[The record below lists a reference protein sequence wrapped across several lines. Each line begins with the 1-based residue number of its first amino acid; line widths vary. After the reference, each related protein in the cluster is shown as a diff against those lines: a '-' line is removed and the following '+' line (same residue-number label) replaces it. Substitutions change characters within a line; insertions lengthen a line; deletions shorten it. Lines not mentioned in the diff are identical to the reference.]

1 MAIKVKWLVLNIIRK
16 MQASSADDSETL
28 KNQSHRKQN
37 YGTENVGL
45 PVPKLQLHLKGLFER
60 SQENTPTVRSPGT
73 LSGISFSNNDNQIES
88 FLSRLVDKVD
98 DSQLEPNSSIT
109 VDISGKQYTILNS
122 QLFMNP
128 DSLLAR
134 PEREY
139 YLDTKTGHYYFDR
152 NRSAFDLVQEYYQ
165 RGGRLRTPDFLSERL
180 LRTEFTFFGLMDEDS
195 TISSIEEDD
204 SDFTDSSEEDEGLGS
219 RLHNFLNEPAS
230 SWAAKTWML
239 TDVCLIFFSMV
250 HFLLDTKHD
259 IFYAHV
265 AKENYIREVAWE
277 LANIFSVAFFTT
289 DLFAR
294 FFVAPCKLRFSK
306 QVTNWFDLIAILPF
320 YIDGLLESVKV
331 DPFQLKIFQLFRIA
345 RVARVLK
352 VVKRSRRLLVIGMI
366 LYECL
371 NELAMLFVFWGM
383 GVFFSGSLMYFCE
396 HHEEGTF
403 FVSILSSCWWS
414 VVTMSTLGYGDMVP
428 ATLLGKLLGAIII
441 FASTV
446 FMAVPMTI
454 IVTKFGECY
463 EKMKKEMGTP
473 QRDSWREK
481 RDKRS
486 SNCKNFCSCSCQG
499 VKKCC

>member
-1 MAIKVKWLVLNIIRK
+1 MQVSPVL
-16 MQASSADDSETL
+16 DSDPTGI
-28 KNQSHRKQN
+28 QSLEEQN
-37 YGTENVGL
+37 YDTENNVEL
-45 PVPKLQLHLKGLFER
+45 PVPKLPLNLKGLFER

-73 LSGISFSNNDNQIES
+73 LSGISFSNHGNQIES

-109 VDISGKQYTILNS
+109 VDISGKQYEILNS

-134 PEREY
+134 PEREQ
-139 YLDTKTGHYYFDR
+139 YLDSETGHYYFDR

-165 RGGRLRTPDFLSERL
+165 SGGKLRTPDFLCERL

-195 TISSIEEDD
+195 TITSLDEEEE
-204 SDFTDSSEEDEGLGS
+204 SDFTDSSDEREGLGS

-230 SWAAKTWML
+230 SRAAKTWML

-250 HFLLDTKHD
+250 HFILDTRHD
-259 IFYAHV
+259 IFNAHV
-265 AKENYIREVAWE
+265 DEENYNREFAWE

-289 DLFAR
+289 DLTAR
-294 FFVAPCKLRFSK
+294 FVVAPCKLRFLK

-320 YIDGLLESVKV
+320 YIDGLLESVEV

-396 HHEEGTF
+396 HHEKGTF

-463 EKMKKEMGTP
+463 EKMKKEMVAPVGDGW
-473 QRDSWREK
+473 Q
-481 RDKRS
+481 DKRAKKS
-486 SNCKNFCSCSCQG
+486 SGCENCCTCSFFG
-499 VKKCC
+499 LKKCCKC